1 MISQLLL
8 LSRADQGRQQVQKER
23 LNLSEL
29 TQMAAEEQEI
39 LAEEKDIR
47 ILTDIQ
53 PDIYARADESLY
65 IRMLDNLI
73 SNAVSYGRKGGYVK
87 VLLCEEGNM
96 VRGAVEDDGI
106 GIPGESLEKIWE
118 RFYRVDASRT
128 GQEHSGLGLSM
139 VKWIVQAHG
148 GEITVE
154 SQEGKGSRFVFQISK
169 D

>member
-1 MISQLLL
+1 MQS
-8 LSRADQGRQQVQKER
+8 A
-23 LNLSEL
+23 
-29 TQMAAEEQEI
+29 M
-39 LAEEKDIR
+39 EEK
-47 ILTDIQ
+47 
-53 PDIYARADESLY
+53 AD
-65 IRMLDNLI
+65 
-73 SNAVSYGRKGGYVK
+73 YVK
-87 VLLCEEGNM
+87 VLLCEEGNL

-118 RFYRVDASRT
+118 RFYRVDTSRT

-154 SQEGKGSRFVFQISK
+154 SREGKGSRFVFQIPK

>member
-1 MISQLLL
+1 MLQDPEIEEKQKVQVEIIEKKARAMARMISQLLL
-8 LSRADQGRQQVQKER
+8 LSRADQGRQQIQKER

-29 TQMAAEEQEI
+29 TQMAAEEQEV

-53 PDIYARADESLY
+53 PDIYAQADESLY

-73 SNAVSYGRKGGYVK
+73 SNAVSYG
-87 VLLCEEGNM
+87 
-96 VRGAVEDDGI
+96 
-106 GIPGESLEKIWE
+106 PGESLEKIWE
-118 RFYRVDASRT
+118 RFYRVDTSRT

-154 SQEGKGSRFVFQISK
+154 SREGKGSRFVFQIPK

>member
-1 MISQLLL
+1 M
-8 LSRADQGRQQVQKER
+8 
-23 LNLSEL
+23 
-29 TQMAAEEQEI
+29 
-39 LAEEKDIR
+39 
-47 ILTDIQ
+47 
-53 PDIYARADESLY
+53 
-65 IRMLDNLI
+65 
-73 SNAVSYGRKGGYVK
+73 K